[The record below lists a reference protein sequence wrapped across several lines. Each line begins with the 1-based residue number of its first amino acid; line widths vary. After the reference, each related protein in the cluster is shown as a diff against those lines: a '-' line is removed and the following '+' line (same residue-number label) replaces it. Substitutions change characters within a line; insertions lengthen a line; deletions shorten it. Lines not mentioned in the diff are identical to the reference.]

1 MIGVA
6 AVFSTVLSLLCLGA
20 ALACGCVGPWVGSAA
35 GAIAAAAL
43 VRSARGGRAGEFP
56 ARLGPDG
63 GVRRVPA
70 DVEDVPAVFWPIGV
84 TASLICLR
92 RADRNGDR
100 WSIWRDGIAP
110 EGFRRIAAYGVWHR
124 SAASDLA
131 DSSELIA
138 RNAVTCTRMAPR
150 PDWPRAE

>member
-43 VRSARGGRAGEFP
+43 VRSAWGGRRGEFP

-63 GVRRVPA
+63 GVRLGRADPA
-70 DVEDVPAVFWPIGV
+70 DPQPVFWPIGV
-84 TASLICLR
+84 TASLICLG
-92 RADRNGDR
+92 RADRTGDR
-100 WSIWRDGIAP
+100 RSIWRDGIAP
-110 EGFRRIAAYGVWHR
+110 DGFRRIAAYGLWRR
-124 SAASDLA
+124 SAALDPA

-150 PDWPRAE
+150 PGWPRAE